1 MLLFIIELFPI
12 LALTKSPFLSVSSC
26 NFNQTFVINR
36 DHGAVCN
43 NDESYINN
51 SIQYMISRKKFYE
64 FVPNNISES
73 QEFVCKV
80 NSMQYSDVLFVDTN
94 MTKDPQ
100 SAIPIVCHV
109 PEVAED
115 FYTDVEVW
123 NYNPY
128 TNTADLMK
136 IVDTT
141 EPSATEWN
149 EYIHHVQFSRSENI
163 AGLKGDYGS
172 TVLRWDDAPY
182 NPCGNC
188 SATTNGLVFNNTF
201 KSENYCL
208 LRENYCVYSDSVNCT
223 SSFGGACFD
232 SSALTAPA
240 PPPRLPPPPFPP
252 GLAPPP
258 VETISNYFIHFRAN
272 NYKAFSL
279 LVNET
284 IDLSSYSDIPAGT
297 TVLSFFNTI
306 GQSQIRVKSPIS
318 PLNYILYPGSSYWMR
333 FPQDYDLNIVGTEL
347 PTRKKYTENFAANNY
362 KAFGLVVNNTV
373 DLSTYSDIPAGTTV
387 LSYFNTFGQSQI
399 RVKSPISPLNY
410 ILYPGSSYWMRF
422 PQDYQLVFFN

>member
-1 MLLFIIELFPI
+1 MLFIIELFPI
-12 LALTKSPFLSVSSC
+12 LALSQSPFISVNSC
-26 NFNQTFVINR
+26 DINQTFVINR
-36 DHGAVCN
+36 DHGAICN
-43 NDESYINN
+43 NDESYIKN
-51 SIQYMISRKKFYE
+51 SVQYMISRKKFYE

-94 MTKDPQ
+94 MTKEPQ

-109 PEVAED
+109 PDTAKG

-123 NYNPY
+123 SYKPS

-136 IVDTT
+136 IVGTT

-149 EYIHHVQFSRSENI
+149 EYIDHVQFSRSENI

-258 VETISNYFIHFRAN
+258 SLISCTYTEGSVEKLRTTKVVPNHEAFLTSADISNLILWFLAVPKYIDTSVYDEKRMVRCSNWDNSGSGDNTISSADISNIILKFLDNSISLPIHI
-272 NYKAFSL
+272 
-279 LVNET
+279 T
-284 IDLSSYSDIPAGT
+284 
-297 TVLSFFNTI
+297 
-306 GQSQIRVKSPIS
+306 
-318 PLNYILYPGSSYWMR
+318 
-333 FPQDYDLNIVGTEL
+333 
-347 PTRKKYTENFAANNY
+347 
-362 KAFGLVVNNTV
+362 
-373 DLSTYSDIPAGTTV
+373 
-387 LSYFNTFGQSQI
+387 
-399 RVKSPISPLNY
+399 
-410 ILYPGSSYWMRF
+410 
-422 PQDYQLVFFN
+422 

>member
-12 LALTKSPFLSVSSC
+12 LALAKSPFLSVNSC
-26 NFNQTFVINR
+26 NLNQTFVINR

-43 NDESYINN
+43 HDESYITN

-80 NSMQYSDVLFVDTN
+80 NSTQYSDVFFVDTN
-94 MTKDPQ
+94 MTKETQ

-115 FYTDVEVW
+115 SYTDVEVW
-123 NYNPY
+123 NYKPS

-141 EPSATEWN
+141 EPRADVWN
-149 EYIHHVQFSRSENI
+149 EYIDHVQFSRSENI

-188 SATTNGLVFNNTF
+188 SATTNGLVFNHTF

-258 VETISNYFIHFRAN
+258 VETYFNQVIQTNQYINGFAL
-272 NYKAFSL
+272 K
-279 LVNET
+279 VNT
-284 IDLSSYSDIPAGT
+284 
-297 TVLSFFNTI
+297 
-306 GQSQIRVKSPIS
+306 
-318 PLNYILYPGSSYWMR
+318 
-333 FPQDYDLNIVGTEL
+333 
-347 PTRKKYTENFAANNY
+347 
-362 KAFGLVVNNTV
+362 TV
-373 DLSTYSDIPAGTTV
+373 DLNDNYYLNKIPNEVSLFSFEGTGKKLPGGFVGPHTLVPGQAYYFLVPSGIPHFNITISGNV
-387 LSYFNTFGQSQI
+387 LNTNTFIQTDSYINSFSIQKNVSI
-399 RVKSPISPLNY
+399 DLNSNEFLSVIPDEVSLFSFEGTGKKVSGGFVGPSIIEFGKPY
-410 ILYPGSSYWMRF
+410 HF
-422 PQDYQLVFFN
+422 LVSVGVQHFNITL